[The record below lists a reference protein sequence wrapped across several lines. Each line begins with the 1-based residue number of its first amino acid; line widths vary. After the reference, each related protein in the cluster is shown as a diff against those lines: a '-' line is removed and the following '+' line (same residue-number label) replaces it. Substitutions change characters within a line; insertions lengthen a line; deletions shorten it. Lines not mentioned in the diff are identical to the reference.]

1 MGASAVELRTVRM
14 LLFGIVVVAVAG
26 AACSGQSAV
35 PPVRSASTNGSGA
48 RSAHAT
54 ARGDSPDASS
64 TATPTPAPTST
75 PITLGGS
82 MGATTWADGDTA
94 SGGQGK
100 PVDGIGCDKHMSST
114 LHLHIHLDIFDAN
127 GDQLQMP
134 WAIGIVSPWGFKHR
148 PAGQYVETG
157 ACFYDL
163 HSHDRDGVIHYESTD
178 HTNLTLGNFFD
189 VWGMPLSTTNVAGL
203 TGTIW
208 VMYGTQEPKHMTWS
222 NAIDPRSIPL
232 VEHEYI
238 ELAIDNPPKPN
249 TLPVYRWTY

>member
-1 MGASAVELRTVRM
+1 LEQQAVEIRTVRT
-14 LLFGIVVVAVAG
+14 LLFGIIVAAVAG
-26 AACSGQSAV
+26 AACSGQSTV
-35 PPVRSASTNGSGA
+35 PAIRGAMTNGGA
-48 RSAHAT
+48 AQPAHVAT
-54 ARGDSPDASS
+54 QRASKVVSP
-64 TATPTPAPTST
+64 TVTTPGPSST

-82 MGATTWADGDTA
+82 MGVTTWADGDTT

-100 PVDGIGCDKHMSST
+100 LVDGIGCDKHMSST
-114 LHLHIHLDIFDAN
+114 IHLHIHLDIFDAN
-127 GDQLQMP
+127 GNHLQMP
-134 WAIGIVSPWGFKHR
+134 WAIGIVAPWGFKHR

-157 ACFYDL
+157 TCFYDL

-178 HTNLTLGNFFD
+178 HTGLTLGSFFD

-203 TGTIW
+203 TGTVW

-222 NAIDPRSIPL
+222 NAVDPRTIPL

-238 ELAIDNPPKPN
+238 ELAIDNPVKPN